1 MWAINE
7 GRGAAR
13 ERDRYLMGE
22 KALPSGEC
30 DSQKPNVD
38 IQDLTPT
45 FPPARIVSPSVCI
58 RMENTAQRVIG
69 LIREAF
75 SGVHCPKVQD
85 LLRDSNVDPLWA
97 EAFLNET
104 ETDWLQI
111 DPTKIE
117 KECSAL
123 TVLSPS
129 AFRFYLPA
137 YMLWDLNNFQT
148 SKSNTVDHVIYDLD
162 LTGRKPKSRQLMEN
176 QFRVLSKHQ
185 SKAVLAF
192 LEFMSQKSLDE
203 FVDTSV
209 ARRAIDSYW
218 HRFQG

>member
-1 MWAINE
+1 
-7 GRGAAR
+7 
-13 ERDRYLMGE
+13 
-22 KALPSGEC
+22 
-30 DSQKPNVD
+30 
-38 IQDLTPT
+38 
-45 FPPARIVSPSVCI
+45 
-58 RMENTAQRVIG
+58 MENTAQRVIG